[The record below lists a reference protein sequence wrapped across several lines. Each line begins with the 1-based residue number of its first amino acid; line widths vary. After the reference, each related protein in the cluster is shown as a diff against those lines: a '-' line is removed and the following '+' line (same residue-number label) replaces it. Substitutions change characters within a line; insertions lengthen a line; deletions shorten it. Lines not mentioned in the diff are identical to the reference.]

1 MDTNVFDSSKVALVL
16 EADAVQEVALEDD
29 GAGGMRIGDSINAMH
44 VAALAITANISTL
57 EHADNETAKVQ
68 RKVLESM
75 DAGTLIHPKDEAIDN
90 CGVPSAHTKESF
102 GVTKRVL
109 LQTTATASGRP
120 WSHMAKPLHMIATE
134 YPQHNWIG
142 KQFTKR
148 ADGTYGFSDD
158 ADKDFIKA
166 MGNYSRDDIMA
177 AWKGLQKDVN
187 NVIKRSRN
195 RLLELR
201 VEPSA
206 DTQPCDDKDAFHTY
220 VDEDGE
226 TQTVQRYADPRV
238 DRFHQV
244 KLKQSIKEKRALKDD
259 PVRNLDRERLLNMVE
274 AIEDKIATIKKGE
287 FSDNTNKM
295 VFKQVLDY
303 AKKMRGWIEEPASD
317 APKDR
322 KHRGIRS

>member
-16 EADAVQEVALEDD
+16 EADAVQKVALEDD
-29 GAGGMRIGDSINAMH
+29 GAGGMRIGDSINAMN

-75 DAGTLIHPKDEAIDN
+75 DAGTLIHPKDEAIEN

-102 GVTKRVL
+102 GVMKRVL
-109 LQTTATASGRP
+109 LQTTATAGGRP

-148 ADGTYGFSDD
+148 ADGTYVFSDD
-158 ADKDFIKA
+158 VDKEFKKA
-166 MGNYSRDDIMA
+166 MGNYSRADIDK

-195 RLLELR
+195 RLLELKI
-201 VEPSA
+201 EPSA

-220 VDEDGE
+220 LDE
-226 TQTVQRYADPRV
+226 
-238 DRFHQV
+238 
-244 KLKQSIKEKRALKDD
+244 
-259 PVRNLDRERLLNMVE
+259 
-274 AIEDKIATIKKGE
+274 
-287 FSDNTNKM
+287 
-295 VFKQVLDY
+295 
-303 AKKMRGWIEEPASD
+303 
-317 APKDR
+317 
-322 KHRGIRS
+322 